1 MLYPLTF
8 QPIFKERIWGGRE
21 LERLYGKQIPAG
33 KPIGE
38 SWEISDRPGDA
49 SVIANGPLAGKDLRW
64 LMENHAAEILGDAK
78 PAAEGRFP
86 LLCKILDARE
96 KLSLQVHPPA
106 GKAAE
111 LKGEPKTEM
120 WFIADAAPDASLY
133 VGLKRGV
140 TRAEF
145 EKKISDGSVADCF
158 HRIPVQARATRC
170 FCPAAAS
177 TPSATGLVIFEIQQN
192 SDTTYRVFDWNR
204 VGLDGKPRELHI
216 AQSLASIDFN
226 DFEPAL
232 VAADLSNGPNFKYRS
247 LVQDPLFHVT
257 EMVLENSATLGLD
270 QPVMRV
276 IAVVNGVASVTCGN
290 SNTAAELKA
299 GQFCMLPASLTE
311 VGISAKPQAAFL
323 CVEAARTNI
332 RPESFRPPRGPDEH
346 AGGKSRTR
354 PVFVPPPPGHER
366 NRPHANGRACRLW
379 PRPRPVLPVG
389 PRLRRSQFQT
399 LGPAARRPD
408 RESLRQ

>member
-8 QPIFKERIWGGRE
+8 QPVFKERVWGGRE
-21 LERLYGKQIPAG
+21 LERLYGKKLPPGAV
-33 KPIGE
+33 IGE

-64 LMENHAAEILGDAK
+64 LMENHAADILGGAK

-106 GKAAE
+106 SKAAE

-158 HRIPVQARATRC
+158 HRIPVHAGDTM
-170 FCPAAAS
+170 FL
-177 TPSATGLVIFEIQQN
+177 PSGRVHAIGDGLVIFEIQQN

-216 AQSLASIDFN
+216 AESLASIDFN
-226 DFEPAL
+226 DFEPKL
-232 VAADLSNGPNFKYRS
+232 VEAKFVADGTIQKRP
-247 LVQDPLFHVT
+247 LVNDPLFNVETWKLNSGGTGLLKPKKLQIVAVT
-257 EMVLENSATLGLD
+257 SGEIEINSGS
-270 QPVMRV
+270 M
-276 IAVVNGVASVTCGN
+276 AVHLS
-290 SNTAAELKA
+290 A
-299 GQFCMLPASLTE
+299 GQFSLIPASLERTE
-311 VGISAKPQAAFL
+311 ILAKSDAAL
-323 CVEAARTNI
+323 LRVEAN
-332 RPESFRPPRGPDEH
+332 
-346 AGGKSRTR
+346 
-354 PVFVPPPPGHER
+354 
-366 NRPHANGRACRLW
+366 
-379 PRPRPVLPVG
+379 
-389 PRLRRSQFQT
+389 
-399 LGPAARRPD
+399 
-408 RESLRQ
+408 